1 MQQYLQQFVD
11 FVLKFREVAGGFLGQ
26 HLYIFELSSLVISV
40 VLLWGIIFA
49 ATQSNY
55 FEKRLE
61 EWMDYLGYGDV
72 GKRRQLKAWRAI
84 VKKIKSD
91 DQSQWKLAI
100 MEADRILDDMIKAAG
115 FRAPSTE
122 ERFKQITAEFVAN
135 FDEVQAAHKI
145 RNRCAQEP
153 DFLITKEEAIQ
164 VLRAYKKAF
173 QEFGLLD

>member
-11 FVLKFREVAGGFLGQ
+11 FVINFRSVVGGFLGPR
-26 HLYIFELSSLVISV
+26 LYIFELSSLVISA

-55 FEKRLE
+55 FEKRRE

-72 GKRRQLKAWRAI
+72 GKRRQLRAWRMI
-84 VKKIKSD
+84 VKKIRSD
-91 DQSQWKLAI
+91 DPTQWKLAI
-100 MEADRILDDMIKAAG
+100 MEADRIFDDMIKAAG
-115 FRAPSTE
+115 FRAPTSE
-122 ERFKQITAEFVAN
+122 ERYKQITPEFTAN
-135 FDEVQAAHKI
+135 FDDIQAAHKI

-153 DFLITKEEAIQ
+153 DFMITKEEAIQ
-164 VLRAYKKAF
+164 ALRAYKKAF